1 MMEAMNKDQL
11 EPGLLQIFR
20 WYVILR
26 GIFYLLTPLTNSL
39 FDSKHPLYSEPEL
52 SLMAIFFVVNI
63 LLLGAY
69 LFNPWVQRFLGNA
82 YLPVALIVAAVG
94 LILEQHYISG
104 MRGFWQPLPFLYI
117 LLLLVA
123 WQYRF
128 SYVLVFTFGTLL
140 LDIVL
145 MQLSP
150 PPQIPRF
157 IPSERELSMVY
168 GRMITS
174 TVSYLVL
181 GYVVNRM
188 ITAQR
193 AQRQKLSDANLKLVQ
208 HAATVEQLTLSR
220 ERNRISRELHDTLAH
235 TLSALAV
242 QFDALSTVM
251 EPLPEKARSLIER
264 MQQTTRSGL
273 DETRRTLRNLRASP
287 LEEMG
292 LSLAIR
298 AISQDFAARTACN
311 VELELPDT
319 IEGLVP
325 DVEQCFYRVAQ
336 EALANIARHAAAQ
349 NVSVCLTHNK
359 PGLQMTIADDG
370 RGFDAEKGIPGDRL
384 GMQGMYERAG
394 IIGARLRVESSPAAG
409 TTLELTLAE
418 NAP

>member
-1 MMEAMNKDQL
+1 MKKDQL

-26 GIFYLLTPLTNSL
+26 GVFYLFTPLTNL
-39 FDSKHPLYSEPEL
+39 MFDGKHSQYSEPEL

-69 LFNPWVQRFLGNA
+69 LFSPWAQRFLGEA
-82 YLPVALIVAAVG
+82 YLPVGLFVAAVG

-128 SYVLVFTFGTLL
+128 SYVIVFTFGTLL
-140 LDIVL
+140 LGIAL
-145 MQLSP
+145 MQISP

-181 GYVVNRM
+181 GYVVNRL

-193 AQRQKLSDANLKLVQ
+193 EQRQKLSDANLKLVQ

-242 QFDALSTVM
+242 QFDALTTVM
-251 EPLPEKARSLIER
+251 EPLPEKARHLIER
-264 MQQTTRSGL
+264 MQQTTRNGL

-292 LSLAIR
+292 LSLAIQ
-298 AISQDFAARTACN
+298 ALSQDFAARSACN
-311 VELELPDT
+311 LELELPET
-319 IEGLVP
+319 IEGLAP

-336 EALANIARHAAAQ
+336 EALANITHHAAAQ
-349 NVSVCLTHNK
+349 NVSVRLIHNK
-359 PGLQMTIADDG
+359 AGMQMTIADDG
-370 RGFDAEKGIPGDRL
+370 RGFDAEKDIPGDRL
-384 GMQGMYERAG
+384 GMRGMYERAG
-394 IIGARLRVESSPAAG
+394 IIGARLQVESSPEAG
-409 TTLELTLAE
+409 TAVELTLE
-418 NAP
+418 EKTP